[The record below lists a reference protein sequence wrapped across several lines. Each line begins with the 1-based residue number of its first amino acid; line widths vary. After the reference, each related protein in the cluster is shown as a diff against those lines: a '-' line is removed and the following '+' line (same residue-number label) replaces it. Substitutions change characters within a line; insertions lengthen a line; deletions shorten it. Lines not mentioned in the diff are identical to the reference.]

1 MAMAENNDQAASLR
15 KHAASMN
22 GKIQLQSKKAVCCIS
37 IASGKGG
44 VGKTF
49 FTVNLAVAFS
59 KLNKKVLLVDADLG
73 LANADIAL
81 GVTPEFSLQ
90 DAIFKGKDL
99 HEVAVKTDYGVDLLA
114 ASSGSKEIISMGA
127 ARMGMFIKELISFA
141 SEYDVL
147 LFDCAAGIDSNVTS
161 FISATPQSIIIAT
174 AQPTSVMDVYALMKI
189 IHQDNLSE
197 NVGLVVN
204 MVDSENQGQKVA
216 DTLSTVSQRYLTKS
230 MDLLGILPN
239 SLNVTKALHM
249 RKPLL
254 SAYENDDVSERIR
267 RIARTILQKHGGMTK
282 LENLNADKLIS
293 GLMMNQ

>member
-1 MAMAENNDQAASLR
+1 MMENNDQAASLR
-15 KHAASMN
+15 NLASASDNKM
-22 GKIQLQSKKAVCCIS
+22 QLQSKKAVCCIS

-73 LANADIAL
+73 LANADIVL
-81 GVTPEFSLQ
+81 GVTPEFSIQ

-99 HEVAVKTDYGVDLLA
+99 REVAVRTDYGVDLLA
-114 ASSGSKEIISMGA
+114 ASSGSKEMISLGA

-147 LFDCAAGIDSNVTS
+147 LFDCSAGIDNNVTS

-204 MVDSENQGQKVA
+204 MVDSDSQGQKVA
-216 DTLSTVSQRYLTKS
+216 DTLSMVSQRYLTTS

-239 SLNVTKALHM
+239 SMNVQKALHM

-254 SAYENDDVSERIR
+254 SAYEDDAVSERIR
-267 RIARTILQKHGGMTK
+267 RIARIILQKHGGMTK
-282 LENLNADKLIS
+282 LENLNADKLIN
-293 GLMMNQ
+293 GLMMNV